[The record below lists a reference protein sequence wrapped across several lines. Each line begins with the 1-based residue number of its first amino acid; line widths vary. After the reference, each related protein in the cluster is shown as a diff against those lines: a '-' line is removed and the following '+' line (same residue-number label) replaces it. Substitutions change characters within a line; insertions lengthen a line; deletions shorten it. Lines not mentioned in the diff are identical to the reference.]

1 MKRNGIHFWAI
12 LVLLI
17 SVFVPVGST
26 SAKTLSDI
34 PASYAKEINYLI
46 EKKIITGYE
55 DGQFKPN
62 RLVTREEAATM
73 MGKAKGLNGTQR
85 KTVFYDVKQNSY
97 ASGYIQS
104 ANDKNIING
113 YGDGTFKPKNNMT
126 RVEMAFLISKAY
138 NLTNTA
144 NVSYSDL
151 PSDAAQQKAIKSI
164 TNAGISNGYTDGTF
178 RPKDSITRAEFAVML
193 ARALNSSFKVE
204 PIKAKAVTQYV
215 TVNGLNIRSG
225 PGTGYKSVG
234 SLNKGDKITTYAIS
248 GGWAQIT
255 AGSVKGYVSTAYIT
269 KNAASVKKII
279 VLDPGHGGKDPGA
292 VANGLREK
300 DIVLS
305 VGLYL
310 RDYLK
315 AAGVEVIMT
324 RTSDV
329 YLTLDERVAIAKN
342 SGADSFVS
350 LHMNAAASTSASG
363 TETYSST
370 AGDSNRVNS
379 SAKLSQFIQE
389 RLVDE
394 LGTRDRGEKNAD
406 YVVIYKNPLPSV
418 LAEMGFL
425 TNAAEAK
432 YVNAHKKETAR
443 AIYLGIMDYYKW
455 AGK

>member
-1 MKRNGIHFWAI
+1 
-12 LVLLI
+12 
-17 SVFVPVGST
+17 
-26 SAKTLSDI
+26 
-34 PASYAKEINYLI
+34 
-46 EKKIITGYE
+46 
-55 DGQFKPN
+55 
-62 RLVTREEAATM
+62 
-73 MGKAKGLNGTQR
+73 
-85 KTVFYDVKQNSY
+85 
-97 ASGYIQS
+97 
-104 ANDKNIING
+104 
-113 YGDGTFKPKNNMT
+113 
-126 RVEMAFLISKAY
+126 
-138 NLTNTA
+138 
-144 NVSYSDL
+144 
-151 PSDAAQQKAIKSI
+151 
-164 TNAGISNGYTDGTF
+164 
-178 RPKDSITRAEFAVML
+178 
-193 ARALNSSFKVE
+193 
-204 PIKAKAVTQYV
+204 
-215 TVNGLNIRSG
+215 
-225 PGTGYKSVG
+225 
-234 SLNKGDKITTYAIS
+234 KGDKITTYAIS

-432 YVNAHKKETAR
+432 YVNAHKKKTAR